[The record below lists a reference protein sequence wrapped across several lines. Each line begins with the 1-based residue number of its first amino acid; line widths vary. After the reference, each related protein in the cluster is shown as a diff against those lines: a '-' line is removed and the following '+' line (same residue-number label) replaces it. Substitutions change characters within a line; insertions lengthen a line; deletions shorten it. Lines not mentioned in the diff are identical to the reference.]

1 MMQSI
6 KMNVSI
12 YLIKC
17 EKKMTTNNN
26 DTSISDINLDLEK
39 LTKILLREIK
49 EKENP
54 SNRSELKKNIKK
66 IVLGSDESE
75 N

>member
-1 MMQSI
+1 
-6 KMNVSI
+6 
-12 YLIKC
+12 
-17 EKKMTTNNN
+17 MTRNSNN
-26 DTSISDINLDLEK
+26 DTSNSDINLDLEK

-54 SNRSELKKNIKK
+54 SNRSELKKYIKK

>member
-1 MMQSI
+1 
-6 KMNVSI
+6 
-12 YLIKC
+12 
-17 EKKMTTNNN
+17 MTTNSNE
-26 DTSISDINLDLEK
+26 DKSSSDINLELEK

-54 SNRSELKKNIKK
+54 SNKSELKKIIKSR
-66 IVLGSDESE
+66 VLGSDESE

>member
-1 MMQSI
+1 M
-6 KMNVSI
+6 
-12 YLIKC
+12 
-17 EKKMTTNNN
+17 KKMSNEDN
-26 DTSISDINLDLEK
+26 SKSDINLDLEK

-54 SNRSELKKNIKK
+54 SNKSELKKIIKSR
-66 IVLGSDESE
+66 VLGSDENE

>member
-1 MMQSI
+1 
-6 KMNVSI
+6 
-12 YLIKC
+12 
-17 EKKMTTNNN
+17 MTSNSNE
-26 DTSISDINLDLEK
+26 DKSSSDINLELEK

-54 SNRSELKKNIKK
+54 SNKSELKKIIKSR
-66 IVLGSDESE
+66 VLGSDESE

>member
-1 MMQSI
+1 MA
-6 KMNVSI
+6 
-12 YLIKC
+12 
-17 EKKMTTNNN
+17 TNSNN
-26 DTSISDINLDLEK
+26 DTSNSDINLDLEK

>member
-1 MMQSI
+1 MKINSNEN
-6 KMNVSI
+6 KS
-12 YLIKC
+12 
-17 EKKMTTNNN
+17 
-26 DTSISDINLDLEK
+26 DSDSDINLDLEK

-54 SNRSELKKNIKK
+54 SNKSELKKIIKNR
-66 IVLGSDESE
+66 VLGSDESE

>member
-1 MMQSI
+1 
-6 KMNVSI
+6 
-12 YLIKC
+12 
-17 EKKMTTNNN
+17 MTRNSNN
-26 DTSISDINLDLEK
+26 DTSNSDINLDLEK